1 MIAFRYTKS
10 DGAEFLSHLDLL
22 RHIYRTM
29 RRAGIPVAMS
39 EGYHAHA
46 RIYLNNPLPV
56 GIASVAEYGCVDTD
70 FDGDFKSLFNGFA
83 PKGVTCVDYKKVD
96 INPNYA
102 ASIEK
107 CTYTAE
113 GITPFDVQEILGE
126 EHIII
131 NDTRGREIDIRER
144 LYDLETDGDA
154 VKFTCGCNEK
164 NLRPDLFASYLG
176 ERFGGTVRRIVK
188 IASYGKG
195 VF

>member
-39 EGYHAHA
+39 EGFHAHA

-56 GIASVAEYGCVDTD
+56 GIESVAEYGCVDTP
-70 FDGDFKSLFNGFA
+70 FDGDFKSLFNRFA
-83 PKGVTCVDYKKVD
+83 PKGVTCVEFKKVE

-102 ASIEK
+102 ATIEK
-107 CTYTAE
+107 CAYSAE
-113 GITPFDVQEILGE
+113 GIAPFDIEEVLNK
-126 EHIII
+126 EHIILR
-131 NDTRGREIDIRER
+131 DTRGREIDLRER
-144 LYDLETDGDA
+144 LYDLAFDGNT

-164 NLRPDLFASYLG
+164 NLRPDLFTGYLV
-176 ERFGGTVRRIVK
+176 ECFGGKVGRIVK

>member
-22 RHIYRTM
+22 RHVYRTM

-56 GIASVAEYGCVDTD
+56 GIESVAEYGCVDTP
-70 FDGDFKSLFNGFA
+70 FDGDFKSLFNEFA
-83 PKGVTCVDYKKVD
+83 PKGVTCVGFKRVD
-96 INPNYA
+96 TNPNYA
-102 ASIEK
+102 DSIEK
-107 CTYTAE
+107 CTYAVE
-113 GITPFDVQEILGE
+113 GITPFDIQKVLGE
-126 EHIII
+126 EHIILS
-131 NDTRGREIDIRER
+131 DTRGREINIKER
-144 LYDLETDGDA
+144 LYDLEIDGNA
-154 VKFTCGCNEK
+154 VKFTCGCKEK
-164 NLRPDLFASYLG
+164 NLRPDLFSNYLK
-176 ERFGGTVRRIVK
+176 ERFGGKVKRIVK